1 MFAYTEIL
9 KAKMYMVIDKGDQF
23 CIFDFLVVGAMKT
36 GSITLVDS
44 LEMSSDI
51 HFVSNKTASVF

>member
-1 MFAYTEIL
+1 
-9 KAKMYMVIDKGDQF
+9 MVIDKGDQF